1 MNRILVLGAS
11 GMLGS
16 QVLMELSKNLSLEVF
31 GTVRNASSLD
41 KFPAGIRSMLKTGVD
56 IQDVDS
62 LARVVCD
69 CKPTVIINCV
79 GVVKQL
85 AAANDP
91 LITIPINSVFP
102 HRLLSIAN
110 LIGASVIHISTDCVF
125 NGLKGMYK
133 ETDAPDAN
141 DLYGRSKYLGELSDN
156 RNAITLRTSI
166 IGHELFSS
174 NSLVD
179 WFLKQDKDVQGYSKA
194 IFSGFPTCELAN
206 IILQYVV
213 PNEDLFGLYHVSSSP
228 ISKYELLSL
237 IKREYK
243 TEINIHEDDKF
254 TIDRSLDSERF
265 RSVTGYKPPNWEL
278 LVKKMNNHK
287 FF

>member
-110 LIGASVIHISTDCVF
+110 LIGARVIHISTDCVF